1 MNPRS
6 KLVRKI
12 PGLLSGYRSTLQ
24 MLTQRSKQI
33 LYSLISSQ
41 RRIPTTADIRK
52 YVFLYVIKGCRNV
65 TLGENRLKWVH
76 IVNVVLKDS
85 NK

>member
-52 YVFLYVIKGCRNV
+52 CFFVCYQGV
-65 TLGENRLKWVH
+65 
-76 IVNVVLKDS
+76 
-85 NK
+85 